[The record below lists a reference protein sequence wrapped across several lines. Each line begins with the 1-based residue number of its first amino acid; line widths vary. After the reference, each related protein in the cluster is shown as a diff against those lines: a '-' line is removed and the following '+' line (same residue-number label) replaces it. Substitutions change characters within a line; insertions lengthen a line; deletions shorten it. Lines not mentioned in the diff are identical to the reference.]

1 MTKPI
6 LVTGGTGTLGRHVVQ
21 RLTEAGR
28 DVRVLSRRGGKP
40 AEGIEHVKADLVAGE
55 GIDAAVEG
63 VETVVHLAGGP
74 KDDDIGTRNLVR
86 AAKSAGAGHIVYISV
101 IGADRTPVVSG
112 LDRAMFGYVAAKR
125 ESERIIAE
133 SGIPFT
139 ILRASQFHDLMLT
152 MAEQMG
158 KLPIVPVPAGMKAQP
173 IETAEVAERLVEL
186 ALGTPAGR
194 VPDMAGPRVYKLGE
208 LIGGYLKASGKRR
221 PMLPL
226 PMPGRAA
233 RAFREGANLAPERAV
248 GKRTWEAFLEERV
261 G

>member
-1 MTKPI
+1 
-6 LVTGGTGTLGRHVVQ
+6 
-21 RLTEAGR
+21 
-28 DVRVLSRRGGKP
+28 
-40 AEGIEHVKADLVAGE
+40 
-55 GIDAAVEG
+55 
-63 VETVVHLAGGP
+63 
-74 KDDDIGTRNLVR
+74 
-86 AAKSAGAGHIVYISV
+86 
-101 IGADRTPVVSG
+101 VVSG
-112 LDRAMFGYVAAKR
+112 IDRAMFGYVAAKR

-133 SGIPFT
+133 SGVPFT

-158 KLPIVPVPAGMKAQP
+158 KLPVVPVPAGMMAQP

-194 VPDMAGPRVYKLGE
+194 VADMAGPRVYGLGK
-208 LIGGYLKASGKRR
+208 LIGDYLKATGKRR
-221 PMLPL
+221 PMLAL

-233 RAFREGANLAPERAV
+233 RAFREGANLAPDRAV